1 MRAFV
6 AEKGEDGVTR
16 GLRDLEIGDPG
27 EGDVLVKVAWSSV
40 NYKDALATIAKGQ
53 VARISPLIPGIDLAG
68 TDEDSG
74 EEVLAH
80 GYDLGVAHHGGYA
93 EYARV
98 RSEWIV
104 PLPSGLSARQAMAIG
119 TAGYTAARCVIALET
134 AGVRPG
140 SGPVL
145 VTGASGGVGSTAVDI
160 LAARGYEV
168 VASSGKDPEFLK
180 ALGASEVISR
190 EDAAGDAAR
199 PLEKTRWAGAVDC
212 VGGEVL
218 AGVLRSVHYGGVRRG
233 LRQHRRPQAAHDR
246 PPVHP
251 ARRLAARGRFGADAD
266 RGAQGDLGA
275 ARGRSAAAAPRRLD
289 RARDRPRRAR
299 GRAHRDPARRALG
312 ADDREGRL
320 GRFGAAFEPRHEL
333 VEAQFLEPLADGLE
347 LGGAELDE
355 RAALTTEVQRLA
367 QPRLTG
373 IQPGDD
379 RLEAP
384 ARGFVRQLFFDGH
397 RFRG

>member
-104 PLPSGLSARQAMAIG
+104 PLPKGLSARQAMAIG
-119 TAGYTAARCVIALET
+119 TAGYTAARCVMALEA
-134 AGVRPG
+134 AGLSPD

-168 VASSGKDPEFLK
+168 VASSGKDPDFLLG
-180 ALGASEVISR
+180 LGAKEVISR
-190 EDAAGDAAR
+190 EDAAGDSGR

-218 AGVLRSVHYGGVRRG
+218 AGVLRSVRYGGAVAACGNTGGVKLPTTVLPFILRG
-233 LRQHRRPQAAHDR
+233 VSLLGVDSVQTPIAERKKTWKRLADDLR
-246 PPVHP
+246 PPHLDETI
-251 ARRLAARGRFGADAD
+251 AHEI
-266 RGAQGDLGA
+266 DL
-275 ARGRSAAAAPRRLD
+275 
-289 RARDRPRRAR
+289 
-299 GRAHRDPARRALG
+299 
-312 ADDREGRL
+312 E
-320 GRFGAAFEPRHEL
+320 
-333 VEAQFLEPLADGLE
+333 GLE
-347 LGGAELDE
+347 ETLTAILRGELSGRTIVKVGG
-355 RAALTTEVQRLA
+355 
-367 QPRLTG
+367 
-373 IQPGDD
+373 
-379 RLEAP
+379 
-384 ARGFVRQLFFDGH
+384 
-397 RFRG
+397 